1 MRRALLSFLIGI
13 AVLSPGHAQEVA
25 DYEALNRA
33 LTNQVVVPAYE
44 RLAEAMAQLDTA
56 TRSFCQTPSE
66 SALGEAKDAF
76 NRAMNAWQRAQPIA
90 FGPAAWEGRSSRIQF
105 WPDKGGVAG
114 RQISQA
120 LQAQDPEVLAEG
132 GLAGKS
138 AALQNLSAYER
149 IVFKRGAVIASD
161 QATAE
166 DRYACALAAAI
177 ARYQAEFAAQIL
189 ADWTG
194 PGGHREAVLTA
205 AQGNES
211 YASADEVAA
220 LFLKSLSG
228 SLDAAIQLKLER
240 PLGTSIAKA
249 RPRRAESW
257 RSGRS
262 LANIIA
268 NLQTAQLLYGTPGG
282 FGDLLA
288 AGGSEPLD
296 IGLRKSFDESIG
308 LAEAIDLPL
317 SEAVKSPDARA
328 ELDAILDR
336 LRSLRLLISGSVA
349 DEIGLVI
356 GFNAFD
362 GD

>member
-1 MRRALLSFLIGI
+1 MCRALLSFLIAI
-13 AVLSPGHAQEVA
+13 AVLSPGHAREVP
-25 DYEALNRA
+25 DYEALNRV
-33 LTNQVVVPAYE
+33 LTDQVVVPAYE
-44 RLAEAMAQLDTA
+44 DLAAAMAQLDAA

-66 SALGEAKDAF
+66 SALEAAKDAF
-76 NRAMNAWQRAQPIA
+76 DRAMDAWQRAQPIA
-90 FGPAAWEGRSSRIQF
+90 FGPVTWEGRSSRIEF

-114 RQISQA
+114 RQIGQA
-120 LQAQDPEVLAEG
+120 LQAQDPNLIAEG
-132 GLAGKS
+132 GLVGKS
-138 AALQNLSAYER
+138 AAVQNLAAYEL
-149 IVFKRGAVIASD
+149 IVFGRGAAIASD

-166 DRYACALAAAI
+166 DRYACALAEAI
-177 ARYQAEFAAQIL
+177 ARYQAELAAQIL

-194 PGGHREAVLTA
+194 PGGHIDAVLTA
-205 AQGNES
+205 AQGNEY
-211 YASADEVAA
+211 YAGTDEVAT
-220 LFLKSLSG
+220 LFLTSLSG
-228 SLDAAIQLKLER
+228 ALDAVIQLKLER
-240 PLGTSIAKA
+240 PLGTSIEKA

-268 NLQTAQLLYGTPGG
+268 NLQTAQALYGTPGG

-296 IGLRKSFDESIG
+296 IGLRKSFDEAIG